1 MRTLAAL
8 AAAAML
14 AGPFCLPA
22 QAGNRE
28 EPASTPP
35 PAQAPSPQASP
46 QTSPQ
51 TSPQASPQTSPQT
64 EAPPQEPAQAGDWE
78 TLWTWIG
85 ENRNEGGTIRLTGD
99 VTVPAGTRCEFMDV
113 WTQTVVD
120 CGDFTIYV
128 DGSLTVDMA
137 PQLTFQGTGGENGL
151 LHVRKGGYLALA
163 VVNVTAD
170 DPSATALVQEEES
183 QLWAVPGGV
192 FMNRQINLT
201 GQISYADL
209 PVLVEP
215 ETGMGEKYLV
225 VVPDGQ
231 TLADCTLPGTAQ
243 ASLLL
248 GGAIQEVRPGEKFFS
263 KVVDQSVEW
272 QLEEQSTALSERK
285 RAVIPGR
292 FVGGLTVEGYGTAYL
307 QAYTPMMTVAFQ
319 VDGAALTDCLV
330 ETGRGGRRTL
340 VLNFLFDPAPAKFRL
355 LSSTDQGEHWA
366 QIGDDKYSQEQ
377 SGWIIREE
385 VTGQMENAW
394 FLVEAEYPDP
404 TPENPKQVRLV
415 HTDVVALEN
424 MQVVFKDYRDGNR
437 GGGEQIVTPP
447 VTPPTVLPPDGF
459 YGGQEQTPPT
469 PSAPQEPEGP
479 SGESARP
486 EEPQVPQEP
495 EETPPS
501 QLGESDQTETPG
513 VHTGQTAPPVEG
525 EDPAEDPPPQE
536 TAPVDGPASGGPVSN
551 GAASR
556 DPSSAQAAAETTL
569 PEGEPP
575 AAEPSP
581 GPGQDTEHGTAAQE
595 DPTHSGA
602 SAESG
607 QPEPAASDPAEA
619 DGETA
624 PSAPAEGTEKEA
636 DGETASGLSP
646 AAQIAVGLAA
656 VAAVAAG
663 AVAAL
668 NPGLV
673 RRLFRRGKPR
683 S

>member
-22 QAGNRE
+22 QAGNGE
-28 EPASTPP
+28 EPASAPP

-46 QTSPQ
+46 Q
-51 TSPQASPQTSPQT
+51 ASPQTGT
-64 EAPPQEPAQAGDWE
+64 PPQEPAQAGDWE

-99 VTVPAGTRCEFMDV
+99 VTVPANMAGENWDYSPGRGSAGIT
-113 WTQTVVD
+113 VD
-120 CGDFTIYV
+120 CGEHTLYIADGALLLLEGGKITFTGAGGEHGLVHIRSGGYLSANAITLRAAGGNALVQEEGAWAGVEQWDESMKCTLEGDLVWAEKPVLSAEAAKTSLAAIPEGAQAGAEHLPQRV
-128 DGSLTVDMA
+128 DRMRLNYKGGVIRVEGAAAWDLSAPSLADRERTLLEGALTGSLTVDGMDEA
-137 PQLTFQGTGGENGL
+137 MVGQLGLTPQLLTGEACVSQSGP
-151 LHVRKGGYLALA
+151 KCLA
-163 VVNVTAD
+163 VF
-170 DPSATALVQEEES
+170 P
-183 QLWAVPGGV
+183 
-192 FMNRQINLT
+192 
-201 GQISYADL
+201 
-209 PVLVEP
+209 
-215 ETGMGEKYLV
+215 
-225 VVPDGQ
+225 
-231 TLADCTLPGTAQ
+231 
-243 ASLLL
+243 
-248 GGAIQEVRPGEKFFS
+248 
-263 KVVDQSVEW
+263 
-272 QLEEQSTALSERK
+272 
-285 RAVIPGR
+285 
-292 FVGGLTVEGYGTAYL
+292 
-307 QAYTPMMTVAFQ
+307 
-319 VDGAALTDCLV
+319 VDGAALAECSFERKGDKLTAKV
-330 ETGRGGRRTL
+330 WY
-340 VLNFLFDPAPAKFRL
+340 LFAGAPQEARL
-355 LSSTDQGEHWA
+355 LWSADEGDSWQTADRTETPGSGE
-366 QIGDDKYSQEQ
+366 GDFTTVWWD
-377 SGWIIREE
+377 GAPP
-385 VTGQMENAW
+385 NDAW
-394 FLVEAEYPDP
+394 FLVELVYLQADG
-404 TPENPKQVRLV
+404 TQRLV
-415 HTDVVALEN
+415 HTDTVVMSREGVLPMPWA
-424 MQVVFKDYRDGNR
+424 DGNR

-479 SGESARP
+479 SGEPARP

-501 QLGESDQTETPG
+501 QLGEPDQTETPG

-595 DPTHSGA
+595 DPAHSGA
-602 SAESG
+602 PAESG
-607 QPEPAASDPAEA
+607 QPEPAASAPAEA